1 MMTNVTSVQEI
12 LEMFTMADKDEDGKI
27 NYEEFLIMITPR
39 KVAIQLF
46 LFSHSLVIFHF
57 HEWLLRHYF
66 ICRWRNQS
74 NTLELKKEAWLQHL
88 VFSLGVFAEDDLD
101 QDS

>member
-1 MMTNVTSVQEI
+1 MTNLTFAQEI

-46 LFSHSLVIFHF
+46 L
-57 HEWLLRHYF
+57 
-66 ICRWRNQS
+66 
-74 NTLELKKEAWLQHL
+74 
-88 VFSLGVFAEDDLD
+88 
-101 QDS
+101 